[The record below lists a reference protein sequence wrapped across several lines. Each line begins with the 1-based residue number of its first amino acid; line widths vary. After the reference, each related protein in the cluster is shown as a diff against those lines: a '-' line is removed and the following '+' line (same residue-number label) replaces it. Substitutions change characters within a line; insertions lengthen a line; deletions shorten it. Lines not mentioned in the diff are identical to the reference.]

1 MDPYGFLLIP
11 MDFCGFLWIMITL
24 YFLCRKITLPDC
36 SAHLLSLFLRYLYGD
51 HIDPL
56 KQSNEQ
62 LIELLIMADRFEVE
76 QLSISCQ
83 TVLTSRLDNSNVLC
97 MLAVADQWTATQ
109 LQVFFLDS

>member
-1 MDPYGFLLIP
+1 
-11 MDFCGFLWIMITL
+11 
-24 YFLCRKITLPDC
+24 
-36 SAHLLSLFLRYLYGD
+36 
-51 HIDPL
+51 
-56 KQSNEQ
+56 
-62 LIELLIMADRFEVE
+62 MADRFEVE